1 MPTDP
6 IDSTCLIHGKKY
18 SEHECLFCCLCF
30 KSLTVEECAY
40 LPNGKKEDVCV
51 ECAMNELARLP
62 FEFQKRAE
70 EKNLYKQREK
80 EAQKWMEHLSTCP
93 KIHPSLKI
101 RETWE
106 CSCGLDAFLA
116 KVK

>member
-1 MPTDP
+1 MTTPTDP
-6 IDSTCLIHGKKY
+6 MKE
-18 SEHECLFCCLCF
+18 SEE
-30 KSLTVEECAY
+30 A
-40 LPNGKKEDVCV
+40 
-51 ECAMNELARLP
+51 
-62 FEFQKRAE
+62 RAE
-70 EKNLYKQREK
+70 AREILTQYWGKTFSEQGEAQQWLTDYLSKRLDLYKQREK